1 MAFWHCAECSSDNYA
16 KVQNLIFQV
25 GGKDLAIPRES
36 FLKMGNEP
44 SNSCKLTLTASDMDT
59 SGQTSMSGSFFGD
72 GGSQN
77 WLLGAQFM
85 QNYYSIFDYEKK
97 KIGLVPSKE

>member
-1 MAFWHCAECSSDNYA
+1 
-16 KVQNLIFQV
+16 
-25 GGKDLAIPRES
+25 
-36 FLKMGNEP
+36 
-44 SNSCKLTLTASDMDT
+44 MDT